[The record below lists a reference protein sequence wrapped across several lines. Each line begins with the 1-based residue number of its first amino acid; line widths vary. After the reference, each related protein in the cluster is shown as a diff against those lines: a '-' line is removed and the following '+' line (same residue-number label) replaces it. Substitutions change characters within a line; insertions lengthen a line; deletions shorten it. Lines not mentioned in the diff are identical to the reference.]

1 MDVDSK
7 IAMDRGGK
15 HMNTRIACSTLVVI
29 AGVSGVPSTS
39 ALAYDILDPGASY
52 EGRTIAEWTAE
63 WWTWAWNS
71 PSGGDPLGDTTGAL
85 AGQNND
91 GPVFFVAGS
100 NAGGSVT
107 RTFSVAE
114 GRALLVP
121 MINYWENCV
130 GDIAVSCGPGYVANP
145 AATLL
150 ANTETY
156 RTATTSVFL
165 SIDGTPI
172 SDPSS
177 HWEVSGVFSG
187 GTANAGEALTALYA
201 GAGLDIVGLD
211 ISPSLVSGY
220 YAMITGLSPG
230 EHSVI
235 YGGSTNAFGGFTY
248 QVTATIN
255 VVAVPEPE
263 TLALMLA
270 GLGIVSC
277 SVRRRIR

>member
-1 MDVDSK
+1 M
-7 IAMDRGGK
+7 R
-15 HMNTRIACSTLVVI
+15 TRIACTTVAVV
-29 AGVSGVPSTS
+29 AVVSGLASPSAS
-39 ALAYDILDPGASY
+39 AYDVLDPGASY
-52 EGRTIAEWTAE
+52 AGRTIAEWTAE

-71 PSGGDPLGDTTGAL
+71 PAGSDPLGDMTGAL

-100 NAGGSVT
+100 NAGGTIT
-107 RTFSVAE
+107 RSFSVAE

-145 AATLL
+145 GATLL

-156 RTATTSVFL
+156 RTAATSVFL
-165 SIDGTPI
+165 SVDGAPI
-172 SDPSS
+172 ANPTT
-177 HWEVSGVFSG
+177 HWEVSGVFLG
-187 GTANAGEALTALYA
+187 GTADAGEALTVLYA

-211 ISPSLVSGY
+211 ISPSVVSGY

-230 EHSVI
+230 DHTLV
-235 YGGSTNAFGGFTY
+235 YGGSTTAFGGFTY
-248 QVTATIN
+248 EVTANIN

-270 GLGIVSC
+270 GVGMVGWGA
-277 SVRRRIR
+277 RRRVR